1 MGESAGL
8 VMILLAFIPLH
19 LYRISLE
26 SSLWCDEIW
35 SVMLANN
42 PLPDIIDLTA
52 ADAHPPGYYILLKI
66 WNKLAR
72 LAEHEPGV
80 FWSRLLG
87 VAAWVAMVGTAWF
100 GCRRVAGRSIGALM
114 ALCVAVGTQAAVS
127 ARNMRGYALA
137 VPALFLCFILLWV
150 AHERAARAS
159 RPEDR
164 ADDNIWAAYGLC
176 AALALWSNLL
186 SALVLLLL
194 GLQWIGLTFRVGD
207 KGARRRFLIGGALA
221 QGAAALS
228 FAPWLAQIPRNVR
241 YLEAASHDWMTEPSV
256 ANLLKVFTLWYP
268 IGRAAGPVVE
278 TQSLEVLRWVGILS
292 VAIPV
297 LLLLLAVLLASPK
310 ADTRNPPSPGGYGG
324 QARDHKADAVL
335 GWLGFSGLAAA
346 ALFVLTLWIVHRLGW
361 AQVFHG
367 PRFPCLT
374 AGMWAIGLAGLAAW
388 SMPRLGY
395 SRHLAWLV
403 MIPWLLGSMSGQ
415 VIEVRE
421 EARGGLAAVI
431 DRPDSHLPRPGGTV
445 YVFPSELIPYYRAS
459 LSPFQAERIEAIAE
473 VPAGTDRVH
482 LLQLNPW
489 SQLRRERDSVILM
502 HVTGG
507 KLSDQVGDYR
517 FPPWAPVHD
526 FYRSLVLDGFRP
538 ELAQG
543 LFNEGFATA
552 ELELPL
558 ETVVAVHPRELRMRE
573 GWHQLEAG
581 AKREGFRWSRAPNPR
596 VRLGDML
603 EPGAYDLHIQGL
615 RNPHPTK
622 ETTLR
627 FRFRGQPE
635 QYELTLP
642 PEWFSLSVP
651 VEVGQV
657 LRGPVLELEH
667 PVYRISEYQPA
678 TGDDRRV
685 GFLFHSLWLT
695 PRGAGPG
702 TMPRMGQ
709 GSGD

>member
-8 VMILLAFIPLH
+8 VLILLACLPLL

-42 PLPDIIDLTA
+42 PLPGIIDLTT

-66 WNKLAR
+66 WNKLPR
-72 LAEHEPGV
+72 LVGHDPGV
-80 FWSRLLG
+80 FWGRLLG
-87 VAAWVAMVGTAWF
+87 VVAWVGMVAMAWF

-114 ALCVAVGTQAAVS
+114 ALCVAVGTQAAIS

-137 VPALFLCFILLWV
+137 LPALFLCFILLWV
-150 AHERAARAS
+150 AYERAAKSS
-159 RPEDR
+159 RTEDR
-164 ADDNIWAAYGLC
+164 ADENIWAAYGLC

-194 GLQWIGLTFRVGD
+194 GLQWIGLTIRIGD
-207 KGARRRFLIGGALA
+207 KRAKRRFLIGGALA
-221 QGAAALS
+221 QGAAAVS
-228 FAPWLAQIPRNVR
+228 FAPWLAQIPRNVS
-241 YLEAASHDWMTEPSV
+241 YLGAASHDWMTEPSM

-278 TQSLEVLRWVGILS
+278 TQSLEILRWVGILS
-292 VAIPV
+292 AVIPA
-297 LLLLLAVLLASPK
+297 LLLLLACLLASPK
-310 ADTRNPPSPGGYGG
+310 PIRRQSGHGVSETDPRSPKP
-324 QARDHKADAVL
+324 DKAL
-335 GWLGFSGLAAA
+335 GRLGFSGLATAA
-346 ALFVLTLWIVHRLGW
+346 FFVLALWIMHRLGW

-367 PRFPCLT
+367 PRYPCLT
-374 AGMWAIGLAGLAAW
+374 AGMWAVGLSGLAAW
-388 SMPRLGY
+388 SMRRLGY

-403 MIPWLLGSMSGQ
+403 MLPWLLGSMIGQ

-431 DRPDSHLPRPGGTV
+431 DRPDSHLPRPDGTV
-445 YVFPSELIPYYRAS
+445 YVYPSELISYYRAS
-459 LSPFQAERIEAIAE
+459 LSPFQVERIEAIAE
-473 VPAGTDRVH
+473 VPAGTDRVY

-489 SQLRRERDSVILM
+489 SQLRRERDTVIVM
-502 HVTGG
+502 QVTSG
-507 KLSDQVGDYR
+507 KLSDKLGDYR
-517 FPPWAPVHD
+517 FPPWAPIHD
-526 FYRSLVLDGFRP
+526 FYRSLVLDGFGHEQAR
-538 ELAQG
+538 G

-558 ETVVAVHPRELRMRE
+558 ETVVAVHPRKLRMGE
-573 GWHQLEAG
+573 GWHTLEAG
-581 AKREGFRWSRAPNPR
+581 AKRGAFRWSSSPNPR
-596 VRLGDML
+596 IRMGDIL

-667 PVYRISEYQPA
+667 PVYRISEYQLA

-695 PRGAGPG
+695 PRGTGPG
-702 TMPRMGQ
+702 TTPRMGQ